1 MAQDRTPRELI
12 DELTALLELRPAG
25 EEAFDSVPTPDR
37 ARSGAGRVF
46 GGQVIAQA
54 LCAAALTVPDA
65 RPPHSLH
72 AYFLRMGNDDA
83 PIRYD
88 VARDLDGG
96 SFSNRRVAA
105 SQEGPKGRRPI
116 LSLNA
121 SFHRREPGLHHQDA
135 MPQVPPPEAVIDD
148 IEKRRPKLH
157 LYPEARRAAMGQLRP
172 IEQRTVENLDWIDP
186 TPAPPLL
193 HVWFRAVAPLGDDMA
208 LHRAVFAY
216 ASDLFMLRTTTLPH
230 GMHWFSGEMMEASL
244 DHSVWFHGDFRAD
257 EWLLFQARS
266 SWAGG
271 GRGYARAKVFTR
283 DGRMV
288 ASAAQEG
295 LIRLVERR

>member
-1 MAQDRTPRELI
+1 MVQDRTPRELI
-12 DELTALLELRPAG
+12 DELTALLQL
-25 EEAFDSVPTPDR
+25 EEVGDDAFDSVPTP
-37 ARSGAGRVF
+37 AEAQSGAGRVF

-54 LCAAALTVPDA
+54 LTAAALTSPDDRA
-65 RPPHSLH
+65 PHSLH

-105 SQEGPKGRRPI
+105 SQSGRTI

-121 SFHRREPGLHHQDA
+121 SFHRREDGLHHQDP
-135 MPQVPPPEAVIDD
+135 MPDVPPPEEVVDD
-148 IEKRRPKLH
+148 IEKRRPNLH
-157 LYPEARRAAMGQLRP
+157 LYPEARRTAMSQPRP
-172 IEQRTVENLDWIDP
+172 IEQRTVEGLDWIHP
-186 TPAPPLL
+186 TPTSSLM
-193 HVWFRAVAPLGDDMA
+193 HVWFRACAPLGDSPA

-230 GMHWFSGEMMEASL
+230 GTHWFNGDMLEASL
-244 DHSVWFHGDFRAD
+244 DHSVWFHDDFRAD

-266 SWAGG
+266 AWAGK
-271 GRGYARAKVFTR
+271 GRGYATGKVFAR
-283 DGRMV
+283 DGRLV

-295 LIRLVERR
+295 MIRLVKR